1 MWRGFA
7 VRRIAGLLSSL
18 LVIVGA
24 TPAAAAAPVL
34 NLPIESYTLPNGL
47 KVVLVPNS
55 KTGMVNVKQFYG
67 IGFRVEP
74 RERTGFAHL
83 FEHLFFQGSQNAPKG
98 RLIGD
103 ATAAGGFIN
112 GSTRFD
118 YTDFVEWVPSNAMAH
133 MLWLD
138 SDRMAHPVIND
149 TVLKNQQ
156 GVVGNEVK
164 VNVLNAPYGS
174 WPWIDLPMLANNNW
188 YNAHN
193 FYGDLKEIEAATVA
207 DAKDFSAHYYK
218 PNNAVLVIQGDFDPA
233 QARRLVDQYFASIP
247 AGAPVALPDL
257 TEPPQTKA
265 RVGSRVDP
273 LAPKPGYSFAYHV
286 PPRGS
291 PDWIAM
297 GLIDEILLQGD
308 DSRLHRAL
316 SNERSI
322 TGDLSGGIN
331 GYLGDMYSYKGPA
344 LWMVSFTHD
353 ARVSDAEIAGVID
366 KVINDFLAA
375 PPSAEELERAKVKA
389 KSDLYSGIASE
400 RGASLADL
408 VGLAALFGDD
418 PRSINTLPERFDAVT
433 PQQVWDVARRYLRP
447 EQRST
452 FTIIP
457 GNSAAKGAQ

>member
-1 MWRGFA
+1 
-7 VRRIAGLLSSL
+7 VRPIAGLLLSL
-18 LVIVGA
+18 PLAVA
-24 TPAAAAAPVL
+24 ASPAFAAPPAL
-34 NLPIESYTLPNGL
+34 NLPVESYTLPNGL

-55 KTGMVNVKQFYG
+55 KTGMVNVKEFYG

-83 FEHLFFQGSQNAPKG
+83 FEHLMFQGSQNAPKG
-98 RLIGD
+98 KLIGD

-118 YTDFVEWVPSNAMAH
+118 YTDFVEWVPSNALAH

-149 TVLKNQQ
+149 VVLKNQQ

-164 VNVLNAPYGS
+164 VNVLNAPYGA
-174 WPWIDLPMLANNNW
+174 WPWIDLPMLANSNW

-193 FYGDLKEIEAATVA
+193 FYGDLKQIEAATVS
-207 DAKDFSAHYYK
+207 DAKDFSAHYYR

-233 QARRLVDQYFASIP
+233 QARQLVDHYFAPIP
-247 AGAPVALPDL
+247 AGQPVALPDL
-257 TEPPQTKA
+257 AEAPQTKA

-291 PDWIAM
+291 DDWIAM
-297 GLIDEILLQGD
+297 GLIDQILLQGD
-308 DSRLHRAL
+308 DSRLYRAL

-331 GYLGDMYSYKGPA
+331 GYLGNMYSYKGPA

-353 ARVSDAEIAGVID
+353 AKVSDTEIAGVVD
-366 KVINDFLAA
+366 KVIGEFLAA
-375 PPSAEELERAKVKA
+375 PPTAEELARAKVKA
-389 KSDLYSGIASE
+389 KAALYGDIASE
-400 RGASLADL
+400 RGAGLADM

-418 PRSINTLPERFDAVT
+418 PRAINTLPERFDAVT
-433 PQQVWDVARRYLRP
+433 PQQIQHVAQRYLRP

-457 GNSAAKGAQ
+457 GAAAAKGSQ

>member
-1 MWRGFA
+1 MSHRHVSAA
-7 VRRIAGLLSSL
+7 VIAIALG
-18 LVIVGA
+18 GA
-24 TPAAAAAPVL
+24 SPLAAAPAL
-34 NLPIESYTLPNGL
+34 DLPIESYSLPNGL
-47 KVVLVPNS
+47 KVVMVPNT
-55 KTGMVNVKQFYG
+55 KTGTVNIKQFYG

-83 FEHLFFQGSQNAPKG
+83 FEHLMFQGSENAPKG

-103 ATAAGGFIN
+103 TTAAGGFVN

-118 YTDFVEWVPSNAMAH
+118 YTDYVEWVPSNALER

-138 SDRMAHPVIND
+138 GDRMARPVINE

-174 WPWIDLPMLANNNW
+174 WPWIDLPMLANDNW

-207 DAKDFSAHYYK
+207 DAKDFSSKYYK

-233 QARRLVDQYFASIP
+233 AAKTMVQRYFGAIP
-247 AGAPVALPDL
+247 AGPKVVLPDL
-257 TEPPQTKA
+257 REKPQTKA
-265 RVGSRVDP
+265 RHGSRVDP

-291 PDWIAM
+291 PDWYAM
-297 GLIDEILLQGD
+297 GLIDQMLLQGA
-308 DSRLHRAL
+308 DSRLYRAL
-316 SNERSI
+316 SVDRSI

-331 GYLGDMYSYKGPA
+331 GYLGDMYSYNGPA
-344 LWMVSFTHD
+344 LWLVSFTHD
-353 ARVSDAEIAGVID
+353 SSTTENDIAGVVD
-366 KVINDFLAA
+366 KVIADFVAS
-375 PPSAEELERAKVKA
+375 PPGKEELARAKTKA
-389 KSDLYSGIASE
+389 KAALYRSIADD
-400 RGASLADL
+400 RGAGLADL

-418 PRSINTLPERFDAVT
+418 PRMVNSIPDKFDAVT
-433 PQQVWDVARRYLRP
+433 AAQVQRAARAYLRP
-447 EQRST
+447 QQRST
-452 FTIIP
+452 FTIKP
-457 GNSAAKGAQ
+457 GAAAGGAK